1 MPTTTPLPANEDTLA
16 TLLSRC
22 ALGDQQAFERLYR
35 ATSSKLF
42 AVALRILRRQD
53 WAEEVLQE
61 AFVNIWNH
69 APDYASEKAAP
80 LTWMTHIVRNRAL
93 DWLRRPQRED
103 TVGDEV
109 QSAWQDESASL
120 FERLALARDAVAL
133 NGCLERLEAKQ
144 RQMIALAFWHG
155 LAHSE
160 LAQHLQQPIGTV
172 KTWMRR
178 GLAMIRKCLE
188 GLHAV

>member
-103 TVGDEV
+103 AVAEEV
-109 QSAWQDESASL
+109 QSAWQDESAGL

-160 LAQHLQQPIGTV
+160 LAQHMQQPIGTV

-178 GLAMIRKCLE
+178 GLMMIRKCLE